1 MPILLVVMAVV
12 CQKLFAQQAN
22 EKKATDSKD
31 RNDSI
36 PTREEIVRGS
46 VLTAEA
52 EKRRDSLIMLH
63 SDIIDQ
69 QVIPEDTSVRTGVLK
84 NGLTYYVRRCTEPKE
99 KRQIRQNILATPRMY
114 RWNRRLMFRAKSIA
128 IR

>member
-1 MPILLVVMAVV
+1 MAVV
-12 CQKLFAQQAN
+12 CQTLFAQQAN

-114 RWNRRLMFRAKSIA
+114 RWNHRLMFRAKSIA